1 MREIEYID
9 HLIEWTL
16 APAEDRP
23 GVAYY
28 RNPRS
33 TPAEREEAGR
43 LIGQISD
50 AEAEVKAQ
58 VSQPAARKAICKALK
73 SLSGDTWD
81 IAKGMTGALAAL
93 ALTGA
98 ITIPAVPFAIAIA
111 AIVVARMG
119 AAALCAEDEG

>member
-1 MREIEYID
+1 MDAGTGGRD
-9 HLIEWTL
+9 ARCGPLPQSPLDTCR
-16 APAEDRP
+16 AR
-23 GVAYY
+23 
-28 RNPRS
+28 RS
-33 TPAEREEAGR
+33 RR

-58 VSQPAARKAICKALK
+58 VSQPAARKAICKALR